1 MTFLLAKQRTLHVFN
16 DQGKAIQISLR
27 EHEGSFAVIE
37 ATQAIPVGVYV
48 ESCSEEHSEGL
59 QQTGSVEQTGPEV
72 RRVLEI
78 SIEFTPDKVLP

>member
-1 MTFLLAKQRTLHVFN
+1 M
-16 DQGKAIQISLR
+16 
-27 EHEGSFAVIE
+27 E

-48 ESCSEEHSEGL
+48 QRSSVEHSGSL
-59 QQTGSVEQTGPEV
+59 QQTEGLEQSGSLEQSEILEERGPEI